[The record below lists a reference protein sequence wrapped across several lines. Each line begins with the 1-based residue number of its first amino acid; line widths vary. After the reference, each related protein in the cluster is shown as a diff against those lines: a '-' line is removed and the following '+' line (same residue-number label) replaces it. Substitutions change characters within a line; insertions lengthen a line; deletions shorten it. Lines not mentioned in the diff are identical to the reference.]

1 MDKDLKIIVKELGRQ
16 NFTVKYSTR
25 QHVIVRKDGK
35 FVTVFAGTGSDWR
48 GLRNGIADCRRFGFQ
63 WPPPEG

>member
-1 MDKDLKIIVKELGRQ
+1 MDKDLKIIVKALIEQG
-16 NFTVKYSTR
+16 FTVKNSNR
-25 QHVIVRKDGK
+25 GHIIVRKDGM

-63 WPPPEG
+63 WPPRKK